1 MGYTD
6 HAGREGVATPNRKE
20 RSTKMKVSQIKQVI
34 NPEKTMDV
42 CVDVHQE
49 RLYAMARVNGNE
61 YEVDFRNSNEQIRR
75 HLAEYRDI
83 AHQQGRPIVR
93 VICEPTGA
101 YDKKLLRTARQM
113 GFLTAIVNVECVA
126 KYRVIETNDTNKTD
140 TKDPRVIASLA
151 AEGKTLKH
159 RQLPEGYL
167 LLRKLGMFYEDE
179 DARLVE
185 LRNMLHHVI
194 TELFCDYSFSRDF
207 LYEVSGKALV
217 QKYACNPYRIVQIG
231 HSRFFK
237 AMKSLSP
244 RIRTDT
250 VDRLWSQ
257 AQSSV
262 LNQMPDAYIAILE
275 DRFQQLW
282 EDYWQCVN
290 RKQQIA
296 EQMIRILDQLREQ
309 DPHIPLPT
317 RGVITA
323 LNLARLLAE
332 TGPLSD
338 FQHWR
343 QLLRYAGLNIRMR
356 ESGKYKGQN
365 RISKKGRPLLRKILQ
380 QIVLPVISQDRLY
393 AQIFK
398 AKKKDGAVPG
408 NKVITAIARQ
418 FLRKLHGWYQAGAAY
433 DQKRYFTCLSE
444 YKKAA

>member
-1 MGYTD
+1 
-6 HAGREGVATPNRKE
+6 
-20 RSTKMKVSQIKQVI
+20 
-34 NPEKTMDV
+34 
-42 CVDVHQE
+42 
-49 RLYAMARVNGNE
+49 
-61 YEVDFRNSNEQIRR
+61 
-75 HLAEYRDI
+75 
-83 AHQQGRPIVR
+83 
-93 VICEPTGA
+93 
-101 YDKKLLRTARQM
+101 
-113 GFLTAIVNVECVA
+113 
-126 KYRVIETNDTNKTD
+126 
-140 TKDPRVIASLA
+140 
-151 AEGKTLKH
+151 
-159 RQLPEGYL
+159 
-167 LLRKLGMFYEDE
+167 MFYEDE